1 MRLRGR
7 LIVNVID
14 DPDSLEP
21 SIILEAEGDVMAL
34 DAVIGFGKA
43 LDRVIN
49 GPIPGST
56 SSTWRRIGPDFE
68 AAVKAGEQC
77 LSEGRDPGQRAD
89 RQAGLIRAAIDDI
102 LKPRKTLFLARRDHV
117 DS

>member
-21 SIILEAEGDVMAL
+21 VIVLESEGDVMAL

-43 LDRVIN
+43 MDRVIN
-49 GPIPGST
+49 GPIPVSP
-56 SSTWRRIGPDFE
+56 SSSWRRTGADFE
-68 AAVKAGEQC
+68 AAVEAGERC
-77 LSEGRDPGQRAD
+77 LAEVKDPKQKAD